1 MSNRILALAAVL
13 TLATTGCGM
22 LPQPQQAAPPTKAQE
37 SAPATTPATTTPAA
51 TPSATSDERP
61 ALAETRSTMT
71 PDLKVE
77 VVGLNRL
84 KAKHLVVQIRLT
96 NTGADKD
103 LTWTGAMGDETRRL
117 GAIKWAS
124 GIGVLDERAR
134 TWILP
139 YKPEGSPCLCTDE
152 DRDDVGYFIKPGA
165 SISLY
170 AVMPAPS
177 GDQQTATVVTP
188 LAPPMLNVPVSDDPP
203 QGDFPDPDAE
213 PVTPLVHRVVL
224 PSESNDRT
232 EETADDGKDLRV
244 NLSSDVLF
252 AVDKAVLT
260 SRAKAVLART
270 AKLIESSPATEVKV
284 EGHADSSGN
293 DAINDPLS
301 ARRAQAVKA
310 ALAPLLTRDGVAFQT
325 KGYGSR
331 RPLYSNDTDEGK
343 RRNRRVTVTFAKPQ
357 AAARPSPSQD
367 VVSTVGPGDDL
378 TGSTKADGQ
387 PIAMEVTGL
396 RRLPGGLGLLTYTI
410 ANEGTAEAWYNDLHD
425 GQDWQSY
432 KYQSASAV
440 VLTDQANRR
449 RYLPGRIEVQTGDDP
464 GSYCAC
470 SGVSGVRLGTEKF
483 APGQKRE
490 FWGLF
495 ALPDGASG
503 LSVKIAGFRE
513 LQVPIQ

>member
-1 MSNRILALAAVL
+1 MLNRILALAAAA
-13 TLATTGCGM
+13 TLVAGCGA
-22 LPQPQQAAPPTKAQE
+22 LPQQQQAQPRQSAEPPATSAPPSTD
-37 SAPATTPATTTPAA
+37 PA
-51 TPSATSDERP
+51 TPSPAQDTRE
-61 ALAETRSTMT
+61 ALAETRSTLT
-71 PDLKVE
+71 PDLKIE
-77 VVGLNRL
+77 VVGLNRV
-84 KAKHLVVQIRLT
+84 KGKHLVVQIRLT

-103 LTWTGAMGDETRRL
+103 LPWTGEMGDETRKL
-117 GAIKWAS
+117 GEIRWAS
-124 GIGVLDERAR
+124 GIGVLDEQAR

-139 YKPEGSPCLCTDE
+139 YKPAGGPCLCSDE
-152 DRDDVGYFIKPGA
+152 KRDDLGYFIKPGA

-177 GDQQTATVVTP
+177 GNQQTATVVTP
-188 LAPPMLNVPVSDDPP
+188 PAPPMLDVPVSDDPP
-203 QGDFPDPDAE
+203 RGEFPDPGAE

-224 PSESNDRT
+224 PSESIDRT
-232 EETADDGKDLRV
+232 EETADDGKDLQV

-260 SRAKAVLART
+260 PRAKAVLSRT
-270 AKLIESSPATEVKV
+270 AELIDASPATGVKV

-331 RPLYSNDTDEGK
+331 RPLYGNDTEEGK
-343 RRNRRVTVTFAKPQ
+343 RRNRRVTVTFTKPQ
-357 AAARPSPSQD
+357 AAAQPSPAED
-367 VVSTVGPGDDL
+367 VVSTVGPDGDL
-378 TGSTKADGQ
+378 TGSAKAGGQ
-387 PIAMEVTGL
+387 PFAMEVTGL

-410 ANEGTAEAWYNDLHD
+410 ANEGTAEAWYNDLHN

-440 VLTDQANRR
+440 VLTDQGARR

-470 SGVSGVRLGTEKF
+470 SGVSGVRLGAEKF

-495 ALPDGASG
+495 ALPEQARA
-503 LSVKIAGFRE
+503 LQVEIAGFRE
-513 LQVPIQ
+513 LEVPVR